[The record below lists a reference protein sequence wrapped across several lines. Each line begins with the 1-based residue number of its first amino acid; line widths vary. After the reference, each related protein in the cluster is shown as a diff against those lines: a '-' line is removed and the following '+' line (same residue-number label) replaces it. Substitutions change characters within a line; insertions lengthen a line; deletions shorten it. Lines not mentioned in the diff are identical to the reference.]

1 MAKKKGR
8 NPNNVLFLEALLMAL
23 FIFGIGIVMGIFI
36 EDVRSDRVTEG
47 YFDSQVNL
55 LDMQTLSDLISTGD
69 YSCEYRREK
78 NIDFGNKIYEDALKF
93 SEYEEAQTFGDSLE
107 SQHRIYDLL
116 RTIFWVNSLEL
127 KDDCG
132 EMNIIVYLYNYDEK
146 DAEEKQKQEV
156 FSRFAGELKSEM
168 GENTVLIPIAMNLG
182 IESLNV
188 LKESYGIVKTSIII
202 NEKTVLDSI
211 EDLNEFN

>member
-1 MAKKKGR
+1 
-8 NPNNVLFLEALLMAL
+8 MAL

>member
-1 MAKKKGR
+1 
-8 NPNNVLFLEALLMAL
+8 
-23 FIFGIGIVMGIFI
+23 
-36 EDVRSDRVTEG
+36 
-47 YFDSQVNL
+47 
-55 LDMQTLSDLISTGD
+55 
-69 YSCEYRREK
+69 
-78 NIDFGNKIYEDALKF
+78 
-93 SEYEEAQTFGDSLE
+93 
-107 SQHRIYDLL
+107 
-116 RTIFWVNSLEL
+116 L